1 MNEVPLNDE
10 QRLLAIAKELNKIV
24 KNVDL
29 LLDWLPTSPMTIL
42 SIFPFYQE
50 INHFRNKLIKN
61 YYITETL
68 KFIDLFFV
76 TEQDCPPIDLK
87 ELKNELSSKEKQQPK
102 K

>member
-1 MNEVPLNDE
+1 MNEVPLSDE
-10 QRLLAIAKELNKIV
+10 KRLLAIAKELNKIV

-29 LLDWLPTSPMTIL
+29 LLDWLPTSPMTVL
-42 SIFPFYQE
+42 SIFPFYRE

-87 ELKNELSSKEKQQPK
+87 ELKNELSSKEKEQPK